1 MRSARHKG
9 TIIFLISSPI
19 FPLPFFLP
27 HVIVIAAVCRA
38 FTSFLLIRL
47 RSLVLYAIKARPRLR
62 ICSLIL
68 ADGRA
73 EWLPLDGRLL
83 DD

>member
-9 TIIFLISSPI
+9 TVISLNSSPI

-27 HVIVIAAVCRA
+27 YVIVIAAICRA

-47 RSLVLYAIKARPRLR
+47 QSLVLYAVKAGPRLR

-73 EWLPLDGRLL
+73 E
-83 DD
+83 